1 MANTT
6 TNQGNSTSG
15 GGYMSSYIPGTNVSF
30 HPVTPPYNFGAFPGL
45 PDASHVTISPDIL
58 NSMQQYSDAAYNS
71 ATRTLDPQWAA
82 KQAQFNQQM
91 VGQGLQPG
99 SDAYNNAYA
108 NFTRSQND
116 AYSQA
121 RDQAMQQGLQAQ
133 GQGFQE
139 GYANSNLQNE
149 LAKAGLAANASMYDA
164 AMNAGGQTTAAQIA
178 AEASMKNNALNN
190 QTSQLADLGQ
200 LGLGYG
206 QLQLGQGRLGLDTQN
221 SQFANMMGLSNF
233 LNGQNMY
240 NNTLPGQEIGNMSP
254 FFSMIPNAQ
263 PSPIDVTGAYG
274 LNAGMQNN
282 AYGAQVQQQNAQN
295 QMYGEIASAAAIAA
309 MMF

>member
-1 MANTT
+1 M
-6 TNQGNSTSG
+6 TS
-15 GGYMSSYIPGTNVSF
+15 YVPGTNVSF
-30 HPVTPPYNFGAFPGL
+30 SPVNPPYNFQGFSGL
-45 PDASHVTISPDIL
+45 PNATQVSISPDIL
-58 NSMQQYSDAAYNS
+58 NSMKQYSDAAYNS
-71 ATRTLDPQWAA
+71 ATRTLDPQWQA

-91 VGQGLQPG
+91 VGQGLMPG

-133 GQGFQE
+133 GQSFQE
-139 GYANSNLQNE
+139 GLANSNLQNE
-149 LAKAGLAANASMYDA
+149 LAKAGISANASMYDA
-164 AMNAGGQTTAAQIA
+164 AMQAGGATTAAQIA
-178 AEASMKNNALNN
+178 AEASMKNNALSN
-190 QTSQLADLGQ
+190 QTQQLADLGQ

-206 QLQLGQGRLGLDTQN
+206 NLQLGQGRLGLDTQN
-221 SQFANMMGLSNF
+221 SQFNNMMGLNNF

-240 NNTLPGQEIGNMSP
+240 NNTLPGQEIQNMSP
-254 FFSMIPNAQ
+254 FFSMIPNSQ

-282 AYGAQVQQQNAQN
+282 AYGAQVQQNNSQN
-295 QMYGEIASAAAIAA
+295 QMYGELLSAAAIAA

>member
-1 MANTT
+1 MANYSSAMTT
-6 TNQGNSTSG
+6 
-15 GGYMSSYIPGTNVSF
+15 YVPGTTVS
-30 HPVTPPYNFGAFPGL
+30 VNSANPPYNFQPFGGL
-45 PDASHVTISPDIL
+45 PNASQVSISPDIL
-58 NSMQQYSDAAYNS
+58 NSMQQYSDAAYK
-71 ATRTLDPQWAA
+71 AQQRTLDPQWQQ
-82 KQAQFNQQM
+82 KQAQFDQQM
-91 VGQGLQPG
+91 VGQGLMPG

-121 RDQAMQQGLQAQ
+121 RDQSMQQGLQAQ
-133 GQGFQE
+133 GQAFQE
-139 GYANSNLQNE
+139 GLGNSQLQNA
-149 LAKAGLAANASMYDA
+149 LATAGIGANASMYDA
-164 AMNAGGQTTAAQIA
+164 LMSSGAGVQSAQIA
-178 AEASMKNNALNN
+178 ADASMRNNALNN

-221 SQFANMMGLSNF
+221 SQFANMMGLNNYF
-233 LNGQNMY
+233 NQQGMY
-240 NNTLPGQEIGNMSP
+240 NNTLPGQEISNMSP
-254 FFSMIPNAQ
+254 FFSMIPNGQ

-295 QMYGEIASAAAIAA
+295 QEYGQLLSALAMAA
-309 MMF
+309 MFS